1 MTKSLES
8 DHSDIISLRIES
20 KNLPS
25 FPSEV
30 KNDELTDDLKRAREK
45 IKSLQNDI
53 KYSKTDLDN
62 NSKLNNELNLKLNR
76 LQNSID
82 LAESEKKGYI
92 QGNEK
97 IERRLREKEDE
108 TIRLNEELRRLQMER
123 EVYNRTESD
132 NVKELAAKLN
142 SVKAQLEQ
150 AHHKNSHL
158 EAQQQAREKNKK
170 EQIEERDKRI
180 KDLEEKINEI
190 RGDKSQADSKVFYER
205 GWNNIISMNIL
216 WCIMRENS

>member
-8 DHSDIISLRIES
+8 DHADIISLRVES
-20 KNLPS
+20 KNLPCL
-25 FPSEV
+25 PSEV

-180 KDLEEKINEI
+180 KDLEEKINDI
-190 RGDKSQADSKVFYER
+190 RGDKSQADSKVFYES
-205 GWNNIISMNIL
+205 GWNMKICTNTL
-216 WCIMRENS
+216 CCTMRKNT